1 MSLPPLPSS
10 PDFLPLIML
19 RRSYTRIASILFA
32 NSVLLSF
39 GIVQGAVPAIIDNPF
54 PLAQSGEEFRFQIQT
69 FDEDGDFVRVVPSLM
84 PDWLEL
90 SRSLDTIEDH
100 ASVIGGLLNIVD
112 VVTDGQFMYALQ
124 PDSIQKIDGVGE
136 SVSLLSDFSGIN
148 WGEGHSIVHGVDG
161 FLYVTDIQLHQ
172 VVRVD
177 KDTGVA
183 SVFAGNSGSIG
194 FQDGDRLDALFFGP
208 SGLVLDVGGN
218 LFIAEKYGNRIR
230 KIAPTG
236 TVSTLAESPL
246 SQPTEI
252 DLDTDGN
259 LWVANSLSHQV
270 LKLSSSDGGVMMI
283 IGSGQVGDQD
293 GAAEFA
299 SFNGP
304 MGLAVDASD
313 YVWVSCKDG
322 RFRNISPQGKVTTL
336 EWEEDAFEDLR
347 GVGKDPD
354 GSVCLT
360 DFGSS
365 KLYGLMFEYKL
376 IGYPQVEHAGNSIVS
391 FLIYEGTGN
400 IGTYQTTVSVNVPPL
415 MTSADFATAT
425 EDKPFELV
433 ITATDANGDLPV
445 ISAVEL
451 PGWLS
456 FHNEN
461 ILQGTPL
468 EADIGDHVA
477 TMLLS
482 DGRGGEQTVEI
493 NFVVLIGNEPPSFT
507 SPNFANALEDE
518 EFQFEITA
526 TDPDEEDTLTITQEG
541 LPPWLTLT
549 QTSNGEATL
558 RGTPLQAHVGQYI
571 FEIKVTDPKGV
582 SDTQTL
588 IINANNIN
596 DDPVWE
602 SETTH
607 QLTEDTAF
615 QFTLRAI
622 DEDVGDILVISPV
635 SIPDWLTLLDNENGT
650 ALLSGTPLND
660 HVGNTEVVINATD
673 LAGAES
679 MIALNLSVANTNDP
693 PFFSSQSNHG
703 LSEDSQFT
711 FTVEAGDV
719 DLENELII
727 TAINLPAWLTF
738 QDNGNGTGALFGLPL
753 NEHVGEHSFRIKVED
768 SADASATEEHSIV
781 VENVND
787 LPVFTSQMEHQLTE
801 DTLFEIIITAIDV
814 DAGDS
819 LSFSIANLPSW
830 LTFVDNGNGT
840 SSISGL
846 PLNDHVGELS
856 LEVTVQDLQNT
867 EVKSI
872 LSLSVANTNDLPF
885 IISNPSMA
893 LTEDEEFMF
902 TIRAEDV
909 DVGDTLSITTV
920 SVPAWVSFDDLGD
933 GTANLS
939 GIPLNEHV
947 GNHVWN
953 FLLTDSTGAE
963 VAFDISVEVSN
974 TNDPVVWLSQP
985 PDAAFAELT
994 TYRYEMQASD
1004 QDAGDLLT
1012 ITTVSLPD
1020 WLSFSD
1026 HGDGTATLVGITPV
1040 TSERTFQFE
1049 VIVSD
1054 EEGSQDIQPI
1064 QIEVPINQNHVP
1076 EIQMPGR
1083 VTLNFDS
1090 GYFDTV
1096 FSVHNHSDVV
1106 FYQNLTFTLTD
1117 VPDQFSIP
1125 EESPK
1130 DEQGNLTI
1138 TLPLLLPGETQ
1149 EVTVELSSE
1158 SREPGDVTATSQY
1171 QFEEA
1176 SVPFADL
1183 TPLNSSF
1190 YESSWLGLIQTA
1202 SYPWVWHESLGW
1214 LYIQS
1219 NKPDQVWAFHNDH
1232 GWLYFSVSSYPYFLD
1247 TDPQGWLYFDSGES
1261 TDAFRVFDYRTM
1273 RYIEW

>member
-1 MSLPPLPSS
+1 M
-10 PDFLPLIML
+10 
-19 RRSYTRIASILFA
+19 
-32 NSVLLSF
+32 SF
-39 GIVQGAVPAIIDNPF
+39 GMVQGAVPAIIDNPF
-54 PLAQSGEEFRFQIQT
+54 PLAQSGEEFGFQIQT

-208 SGLVLDVGGN
+208 SGIVLDVGGN

-230 KIAPTG
+230 KIDPTG
-236 TVSTLAESPL
+236 IVSTLAESPL

-252 DLDTDGN
+252 DLDTDGD

-270 LKLSSSDGGVMMI
+270 LKLSSSDGGVIMI

-293 GAAEFA
+293 GSAEVA

-322 RFRNISPQGKVTTL
+322 SVRKISPQGKVTTL

-347 GVGKDPD
+347 GVGKDPN

-391 FLIYEGTGN
+391 FLIYDGTGN
-400 IGTYQTTVSVNVPPL
+400 IGTYQTSVSVNVPPV
-415 MTSADFATAT
+415 MTSVNFAMAT

-433 ITATDANGDLPV
+433 ITATDANGDVPV
-445 ISAVEL
+445 IFAVEL

-461 ILQGTPL
+461 TLQGTPL

-526 TDPDEEDTLTITQEG
+526 TDPDEEDTLNITQEG

-571 FEIKVTDPKGV
+571 FEINVTDTKGV

-660 HVGNTEVVINATD
+660 HVGNTEVVIKATD
-673 LAGAES
+673 LAGAET

-703 LSEDSQFT
+703 LSEDSQFA

-719 DLENELII
+719 DLEDELTI

-753 NEHVGEHSFRIKVED
+753 NEHVGEHSFQLKVE
-768 SADASATEEHSIV
+768 E
-781 VENVND
+781 
-787 LPVFTSQMEHQLTE
+787 
-801 DTLFEIIITAIDV
+801 
-814 DAGDS
+814 
-819 LSFSIANLPSW
+819 
-830 LTFVDNGNGT
+830 
-840 SSISGL
+840 
-846 PLNDHVGELS
+846 
-856 LEVTVQDLQNT
+856 
-867 EVKSI
+867 
-872 LSLSVANTNDLPF
+872 
-885 IISNPSMA
+885 
-893 LTEDEEFMF
+893 
-902 TIRAEDV
+902 
-909 DVGDTLSITTV
+909 
-920 SVPAWVSFDDLGD
+920 
-933 GTANLS
+933 
-939 GIPLNEHV
+939 
-947 GNHVWN
+947 
-953 FLLTDSTGAE
+953 
-963 VAFDISVEVSN
+963 
-974 TNDPVVWLSQP
+974 
-985 PDAAFAELT
+985 
-994 TYRYEMQASD
+994 
-1004 QDAGDLLT
+1004 
-1012 ITTVSLPD
+1012 
-1020 WLSFSD
+1020 
-1026 HGDGTATLVGITPV
+1026 
-1040 TSERTFQFE
+1040 
-1049 VIVSD
+1049 
-1054 EEGSQDIQPI
+1054 
-1064 QIEVPINQNHVP
+1064 
-1076 EIQMPGR
+1076 
-1083 VTLNFDS
+1083 
-1090 GYFDTV
+1090 
-1096 FSVHNHSDVV
+1096 
-1106 FYQNLTFTLTD
+1106 
-1117 VPDQFSIP
+1117 
-1125 EESPK
+1125 
-1130 DEQGNLTI
+1130 
-1138 TLPLLLPGETQ
+1138 
-1149 EVTVELSSE
+1149 
-1158 SREPGDVTATSQY
+1158 
-1171 QFEEA
+1171 
-1176 SVPFADL
+1176 
-1183 TPLNSSF
+1183 
-1190 YESSWLGLIQTA
+1190 
-1202 SYPWVWHESLGW
+1202 
-1214 LYIQS
+1214 
-1219 NKPDQVWAFHNDH
+1219 
-1232 GWLYFSVSSYPYFLD
+1232 
-1247 TDPQGWLYFDSGES
+1247 
-1261 TDAFRVFDYRTM
+1261 
-1273 RYIEW
+1273 